1 MQQQQHAN
9 YDLLAVFSDEARA
22 EAAIAKLRKEGFHE
36 EEIHQMVEGSVGS
49 GQFREHGPNQAR
61 GAYFLQTQ
69 RAGPSLIA
77 VVLLALAFAIILGVL
92 SFAASFAFP
101 HLPEPVTIIVG
112 VLVGLILGTLIG
124 FLRRGRVRGNIGQS
138 VAAQPNAPPPAKSNA
153 KTVVAMRF
161 EDPDN
166 ISRNSRARAI
176 LINNQGKIDRSVGRK
191 E

>member
-22 EAAIAKLRKEGFHE
+22 EAAVAKLRKEGFHE
-36 EEIHQMVEGSVGS
+36 EEIHQLVEGSVGT

-61 GAYFLQTQ
+61 GAYFLQTR
-69 RAGPSLIA
+69 RASPSPAI
-77 VVLLALAFAIILGVL
+77 VIFLALVFAIILGVL
-92 SFAASFAFP
+92 SFAAGFAFP
-101 HLPEPVTIIVG
+101 RLPEPVTVIVG
-112 VLVGLILGTLIG
+112 ALVGLILGALIG
-124 FLRRGRVRGNIGQS
+124 LLRRGRVRGNIGQS
-138 VAAQPNAPPPAKSNA
+138 VAAQPNAPPSAKSDA
-153 KTVVAMRF
+153 KTIVAMRF

-191 E
+191 P